1 MLMTNN
7 KYAINN
13 NRGWDEETTIVIIL
27 SVGGG
32 CGGHARFIL
41 PRTHS
46 HSRND
51 TLINHCVSVP
61 ASRQAHHPWPETRT
75 MTRTAGRSLI
85 IPEL

>member
-32 CGGHARFIL
+32 GGHARFIL